1 MPNNP
6 EYSMKRIINGKI
18 YNTDT
23 ATFIGNRQHA
33 NQGDFHYEDTDL
45 YRTPKGAF
53 FVQGTG
59 GAYSRWS
66 RPCGSNG
73 TSGGHGIQA
82 MTAIEAL
89 AWCEDSGIDAD
100 TIAQFF
106 SVEEA

>member
-1 MPNNP
+1 
-6 EYSMKRIINGKI
+6 MKKIISGKI

-23 ATFIGNRQHA
+23 AIFIGNHQHS
-33 NQGDFHYEDTDL
+33 NRGDFQFEDTDL

-66 RPCGSNG
+66 QPCGSNG
-73 TSGGHGIQA
+73 QMGGHGIQA
-82 MTAIEAL
+82 MSAIEAL
-89 AWCEDSGIDAD
+89 AWCEDAGIDAD
-100 TIAQFF
+100 VIAQYF

>member
-1 MPNNP
+1 
-6 EYSMKRIINGKI
+6 MKKIINGKI

-23 ATFIGNRQHA
+23 ATRIGSHVRYNR
-33 NQGDFHYEDTDL
+33 GDFHFEDTDL
-45 YRTPKGAF
+45 YRTPKNAF

-66 RPCGSNG
+66 QPCGSNG
-73 TSGGHGIQA
+73 QMGGHGIQA
-82 MTAIEAL
+82 LTPTEAL

-100 TIAQFF
+100 VIAQYF

>member
-1 MPNNP
+1 
-6 EYSMKRIINGKI
+6 MKKIINGKI

-23 ATFIGNRQHA
+23 ATRIGGDVHSNRS
-33 NQGDFHYEDTDL
+33 DFRYEDTDL

-53 FVQGTG
+53 FLQGEG
-59 GAYSRWS
+59 GPYSRWS

-73 TSGGHGIQA
+73 MSGGHGIQA
-82 MTAIEAL
+82 MSAIEAL

-100 TIAQFF
+100 VIAQYF

>member
-1 MPNNP
+1 
-6 EYSMKRIINGKI
+6 MKKIINGKI

-23 ATFIGNRQHA
+23 AAFIGNHQYA
-33 NQGDFHYEDTDL
+33 NMGDFHYEDTDL

-73 TSGGHGIQA
+73 MSGGHGIQA
-82 MTAIEAL
+82 LTPTEAL
-89 AWCEDSGIDAD
+89 EWCEAAGIDAD
-100 TIAQFF
+100 TIAQYF

>member
-1 MPNNP
+1 
-6 EYSMKRIINGKI
+6 MKRIINGKI

-23 ATFIGNRQHA
+23 ATRIGNRQHS

-66 RPCGSNG
+66 QPCGSNG
-73 TSGGHGIQA
+73 MSGGSGIQA
-82 MTAIEAL
+82 LTTAEAL
-89 AWCEDSGIDAD
+89 AWCEDAGIDAD
-100 TIAQFF
+100 VIAQYFA
-106 SVEEA
+106 VEEA